1 MGLLLQTVFKIRL
14 FTSFKEG
21 IIFFLL
27 VWILTMPMDY
37 YAVARGVWSFPGN
50 GVLGIRVFNV
60 PIEENL
66 FMIVVPYF
74 VVVLYKI
81 IDKKIK

>member
-1 MGLLLQTVFKIRL
+1 MGLLLQIIFKIRL
-14 FTSFKEG
+14 FASFKAG

-27 VWILTMPMDY
+27 VWVLTMPMDF
-37 YAVARGVWSFPGN
+37 YAVAKGIWNFPGA
-50 GVLGIRVFNV
+50 GTIGIRVFNV